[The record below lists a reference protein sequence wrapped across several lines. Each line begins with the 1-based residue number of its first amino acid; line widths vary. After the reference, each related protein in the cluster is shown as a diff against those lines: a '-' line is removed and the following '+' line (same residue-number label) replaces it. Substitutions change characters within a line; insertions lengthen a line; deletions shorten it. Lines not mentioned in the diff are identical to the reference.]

1 MCKFGNQYEFL
12 RQIKFFPNFSNP
24 RKLIINV
31 PIVPS
36 FSDLEKPLTSCSR
49 RYYCNNF
56 SIPKPSNNTA
66 EKKNGKK
73 KSGNLWL
80 DLYLWWCFVKKHN
93 SNENLQ
99 QRGIFHAS
107 DFELFSWKFA
117 IYIRSVHYSPENRM
131 TYCCTIYINLFLAM
145 QHLTCNYCGNIWE
158 TGCASNEHFDP
169 ECKLTW

>member
-1 MCKFGNQYEFL
+1 MCYATVQSYVLREHVFYCPDCPVTQEKQKVTFCQLIVLCKFGNQYEFL

-73 KSGNLWL
+73 IW
-80 DLYLWWCFVKKHN
+80 
-93 SNENLQ
+93 
-99 QRGIFHAS
+99 
-107 DFELFSWKFA
+107 ELM
-117 IYIRSVHYSPENRM
+117 IRS
-131 TYCCTIYINLFLAM
+131 LFVMMFCQKA
-145 QHLTCNYCGNIWE
+145 
-158 TGCASNEHFDP
+158 
-169 ECKLTW
+169 